1 MVQVSSYSIF
11 NLFSLTDG
19 VVVAQPL
26 QEESEADE
34 ELPKVEIIV
43 ENDGVVIE
51 RGR

>member
-26 QEESEADE
+26 QEEPEAWE

-43 ENDGVVIE
+43 EKDGAMIDE
-51 RGR
+51 GG